1 MTKRHKKHI
10 LKVAKANV
18 EEDFQS
24 RIDLLQEQ
32 YDELINAG
40 GSSDEIDVIAK
51 EICDTNNERDEWK
64 ARAKKNKRKIG
75 KRVEW
80 LANREQRVSRP
91 KKDHAALEE
100 FKANRKEQAKATVGI
115 DWLYEGALVTQR
127 GKTDMM
133 IVTRVAGQKV
143 ECLYNGGTRWY
154 RGLSLRPAD
163 WLTED

>member
-1 MTKRHKKHI
+1 MSRRHKKHI
-10 LKVAKANV
+10 LKMAKANV

-40 GSSDEIDVIAK
+40 GSSDEIDVVAK
-51 EICDTNNERDEWK
+51 EICDTNNEWDEWK
-64 ARAKKNKRKIG
+64 TRAKKNKRKIG

-80 LANREQRVSRP
+80 RASREQCRSRP
-91 KKDHAALEE
+91 KKDYTALEE

-127 GKTDMM
+127 GKTSMM

-143 ECLYNGGTRWY
+143 ECLHEGATRWY
-154 RGLSLRPAD
+154 RSVGLRPAD
-163 WLTED
+163 WLTGD